1 METLFSVRNDDLNVF
16 DKSFE
21 DEMDATDE
29 AVVLAEEYPNEW
41 FTVFEGETPTVKISL
56 ENGELRYELL

>member
-29 AVVLAEEYPNEW
+29 AVTLAEEYPGEW
-41 FTVFEGETPTVKISL
+41 FTVYEDENPVVKISL